1 MPVLIWSDG
10 RKEARART
18 VRPPRPPLPPLRRK
32 KQRRRKIGTRY
43 SRKCPQMFSRNHR
56 GSHYLRS
63 NSPILRRAIT
73 VRVLA
78 IYWDFERREKRT
90 RSYSSV
96 NIRHHRHQYHIAT
109 ATMVNTPRISHHY
122 HRKGNTATQSRIL
135 HSRVHTHHPCNRTA
149 HPFDDFHLTFYSF
162 ASSWFHTNTA
172 WYHSSLDVIFVP
184 DIQGFVSISCLLVA
198 PPPNESPTFDL
209 THPL

>member
-73 VRVLA
+73 VREILLPNHASCTRVCIHTILA
-78 IYWDFERREKRT
+78 TE
-90 RSYSSV
+90 
-96 NIRHHRHQYHIAT
+96 QHIPST
-109 ATMVNTPRISHHY
+109 T
-122 HRKGNTATQSRIL
+122 
-135 HSRVHTHHPCNRTA
+135 
-149 HPFDDFHLTFYSF
+149 
-162 ASSWFHTNTA
+162 
-172 WYHSSLDVIFVP
+172 
-184 DIQGFVSISCLLVA
+184 SI
-198 PPPNESPTFDL
+198 
-209 THPL
+209 